1 MQQKH
6 SNSKY
11 YNAICQ
17 LLHENDGVITYKQL
31 KEHNIPTIYLTR
43 IIRNGILTRK
53 TKGIYILSNGHY
65 DEYYFLSKNYNSL
78 VFSHYSA
85 LYLNNIIDIFPHQID
100 VTVYSGYNAKGIKKY
115 ANVYYCDRN
124 IHSIGL
130 SEVKTIF
137 GNKVKVYDFERTICD
152 FVKLRKKT
160 DSEIFSK
167 LISTYTK
174 YENKNFK
181 KLYEYA
187 YKLGIHKKILEIF
200 ELFYE

>member
-1 MQQKH
+1 MQQKN

-11 YNAICQ
+11 YNVIYQ
-17 LLHENDGVITYKQL
+17 LLNENDGVITHKQL
-31 KEHNIPTIYLTR
+31 KECNIPTIYLTR
-43 IIRNGILTRK
+43 MLRRGILIRK
-53 TKGIYILSNGHY
+53 TKGIYTINNGHY

-78 VFSHYSA
+78 IFSHYSA

-115 ANVYYCDRN
+115 ANVYYCDRD

-130 SEVKTIF
+130 SEAKTIF

-167 LISTYTK
+167 LIGGYIK
-174 YENKNFK
+174 YEKKDLK